1 MEDGND
7 QIISNVDKVF
17 QSLLL
22 IQNEYIQIENEIKLI
37 LKP

>member
-1 MEDGND
+1 MEDGDD
-7 QIISNVDKVF
+7 QVISNVDTVF